1 MKKII
6 EFFKRAFQDMKESAR
21 AQHKADKA
29 NFNATR
35 AEARATWEEAKMSP
49 RERQVL
55 IQRQREEQILSATKR
70 TAEANE
76 RIEFVRRVR
85 EGNNA

>member
-6 EFFKRAFQDMKESAR
+6 EFFKRAFQDMKGSAR
-21 AQHKADKA
+21 AQHEVDKA

-49 RERQVL
+49 RERQAL

-76 RIEFVRRVR
+76 RIELVRRVR